1 VKANVA
7 QAIGLKNVAQEGD
20 LVEQLR
26 FAVSE
31 GYHVLCRVVHI
42 RRAYIDASLHTPQYH
57 TWR

>member
-1 VKANVA
+1 VV
-7 QAIGLKNVAQEGD
+7 QAIGLKNMAQEGD